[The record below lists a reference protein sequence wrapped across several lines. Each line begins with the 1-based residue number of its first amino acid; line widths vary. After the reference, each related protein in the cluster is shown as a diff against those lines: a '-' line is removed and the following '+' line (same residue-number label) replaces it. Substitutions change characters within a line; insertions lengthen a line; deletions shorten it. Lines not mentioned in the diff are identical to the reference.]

1 MRSDYDEIVE
11 KSMIGAELAISCLL
25 SSFPRRGICPNFI
38 SIHGVFSC
46 PFDPPASRWGSQSNK
61 CPQGNEYDPSRIIRP
76 LKEPSRRGKFQYI
89 RMEFCNCGDVEEFM
103 KPKNNG
109 VLESKVSQGLL
120 FQVAFALH
128 VAAERFSLKHYDM
141 KNLNIMLQRMTLK
154 KKGVGNLVLRYGLG
168 SHFFAVRMPAS
179 APLIAKLADFGTS
192 DIKPESNGKP
202 VTPLQFTTFENTP
215 PDYIILGDLATQG
228 HGHDSFALGLCMLH
242 MFTGETPYE
251 EIMDSVTC
259 PPTLKRLLRC
269 KLEDSNEPGYSVI
282 RSVILLDVCKDDEGN
297 IVEGDP
303 NGTFYDTLYR
313 YLVLFGIPAE
323 KFQRNK
329 CPAVWDAI
337 EAALE
342 GKPVAPHG
350 RKGGGGR
357 RHPSKFSSSG
367 KQRHSAPDAQQFAKD
382 RKQFSLAHGRNR
394 LVARARASLERM
406 PGGMD
411 LLLRLCCFD
420 PSQRASALDV
430 LNSRFMEPLREAP
443 QGSSSLPSGHPA
455 AYSPDD
461 TVYTYSAFSTHGN

>member
-1 MRSDYDEIVE
+1 
-11 KSMIGAELAISCLL
+11 MIGAELAISCLL
-25 SSFPRRGICPNFI
+25 SSLPRRGICPNFVT
-38 SIHGVFSC
+38 IHGVFSC
-46 PFDPPASRWGSQSNK
+46 PFDAPASRWGSQPNRR
-61 CPQGNEYDPSRIIRP
+61 PQGDEFDPNRIIRT
-76 LKEPSRRGKFQYI
+76 LKEPPRRGKFQYI
-89 RMEFCNCGDVEEFM
+89 RMEYCNCGDVEEFM
-103 KPKNNG
+103 KPKNHG
-109 VLESKVSQGLL
+109 TLDSKVSQGLL

-141 KNLNIMLQRMTLK
+141 KNLNIMLQRVTLK
-154 KKGVGNLVLRYGLG
+154 KKAAGNLVLRYGLG
-168 SHFFAVRMPAS
+168 SHCFAVRMPAS

-202 VTPLQFTTFENTP
+202 VMPLQFTTFENTP

-259 PPTLKRLLRC
+259 PPTLKRLLRS
-269 KLEDSNEPGYSVI
+269 KLEDTNEPGYSVI

-313 YLVLFGIPAE
+313 YLVLFGIPGD
-323 KFQRNK
+323 KFQRSK

-342 GKPVAPHG
+342 GKPVAPQG
-350 RKGGGGR
+350 RKGV
-357 RHPSKFSSSG
+357 RHSSKFTG
-367 KQRHSAPDAQQFAKD
+367 KRQNAPDAQQFAKD
-382 RKQFSLAHGRNR
+382 RKQFSLAHGRNK
-394 LVARARASLERM
+394 LIARARATLEKM

-411 LLLRLCCFD
+411 LLLHLCCFD
-420 PSQRASALDV
+420 PAKRASALDV

-443 QGSSSLPSGHPA
+443 GSVCPPS
-455 AYSPDD
+455 YSPDD